1 MLGEQDETNWKKIYI
16 TNLAHFTL
24 FAFALQ
30 ETHEIV
36 AIKKFKDS
44 EGNLFCC
51 VIFHVDNYLV
61 NISPVQ
67 VRSLI

>member
-1 MLGEQDETNWKKIYI
+1 MLEEQDETNRKKNI
-16 TNLAHFTL
+16 TNLAHFIL

-51 VIFHVDNYLV
+51 VIFHVNNYLV

-67 VRSLI
+67 IRSLI